1 MLVVSDLSYILP
13 NGDTLFSHLSF
24 SCPGGTTAII
34 GRNGAGKSTLLECIA
49 QQQRDTTIT
58 GTCCLFRQSINDNYS
73 DIPRVIDALHL
84 GEYYDALRRV
94 EHGKPLD
101 TDIDLLEQHW
111 NVVEQ
116 AQESLM
122 KANLALELDQPILS
136 LSGGQRTKVQ
146 LIGLLQQQPDVLLL
160 DEPSN
165 HLDKQSTQWLI
176 QQLKETPSTVLLVSH
191 DAMLLN
197 SLDRFLVL
205 NETGIHPY
213 HMDFN
218 SLRAQFKKQH
228 HDSIKAI
235 GQAKAKLK
243 KEQREQQIRE
253 QKSQQRLRQGE
264 AERTSGSQSKLLLD
278 RRKNKAQEQRGAQA
292 RMAEQRSLILKK
304 ELQQQQC
311 QQIKTSTLN
320 LHLSSQNKGQRRV
333 LDLIDAVLPFGDK
346 TPLSIFLDRGER
358 LRIDGPNGSGK
369 STLIQCIQGLKTL
382 ESGELNR
389 HVDTLYLDQHLS
401 LRDQFTSPFAL
412 LKSQATH
419 LDDSTIRTFLGSIG
433 LRSDHVFLPC
443 SALSGGERMKVAL
456 LLISQLP
463 SEGIL
468 ILDETDNHLDL
479 DSQDQLAATLDN
491 YQGALIFVTHQ
502 DKWIRA
508 DKIVALK
515 NKKTE

>member
-1 MLVVSDLSYILP
+1 MLVVSDLSFILP
-13 NGDTLFSHLSF
+13 NGDALFSHLSF
-24 SCPGGTTAII
+24 SCAGGISAII
-34 GRNGAGKSTLLECIA
+34 GRNGVGKSTLLECIA
-49 QQQRDTTIT
+49 QQQLGVAIS
-58 GTCCLFRQSINDNYS
+58 GTYSLFRQSSSDNNS
-73 DIPRVIDALHL
+73 DKLRVIDALRL
-84 GEYYDALRRV
+84 GNYYDALRRV
-94 EHGKPLD
+94 EHGEPLD
-101 TDIDLLEQHW
+101 TDVDLLEQHW
-111 NVVEQ
+111 DVVERAQ
-116 AQESLM
+116 AWLM
-122 KANLALELDQPILS
+122 EANLPLELELPMQS

-146 LIGLLQQQPDVLLL
+146 LIGLLQQSPDVLLL

-176 QQLKETPSTVLLVSH
+176 RQLKETPSTVLLVSH
-191 DAMLLN
+191 DVSLLN
-197 SLDRFLVL
+197 SIKKFLVL
-205 NETGIHPY
+205 DETGIHPF
-213 HMDFN
+213 HMDFIN
-218 SLRAQFKKQH
+218 LRTQLEKHH

-235 GQAKAKLK
+235 SQVKAQLK
-243 KEQREQQIRE
+243 KEQREQQARE
-253 QKSQQRLRQGE
+253 QKAQQRLRQGE
-264 AERTSGSQSKLLLD
+264 AERASGNQSKLLLD
-278 RRKNKAQEQRGAQA
+278 RRKNKAQAKRGAQA
-292 RMAEQRSLILKK
+292 RMAEQRSLALKK
-304 ELQQQQC
+304 DLQQQQG

-369 STLIQCIQGLKTL
+369 STLIQCVQGLQTL
-382 ESGELNR
+382 KSGELSR

-401 LRDQFTSPFAL
+401 LLDQFTSPFAL
-412 LKSQATH
+412 LKDRATH

-433 LRSDHVFLPC
+433 LRGDHAFLPC

-456 LLISQLP
+456 LLISQIP